1 VSRFRFV
8 SDHRGAYG
16 VKRLCR
22 ILEVSRSG
30 FYAWASRPPSDRTVR
45 DTELTE
51 LITQVHER
59 SRRTYGSPRIHAELR
74 RLDQRCS
81 RKRIARLMRISGLV
95 GVHARR
101 RWRRGRPDVAPAP
114 DLVNRRFDPVGVDR
128 VWAADVTQFR
138 TGEGWLYLA
147 GVIDLYSRRIVGW
160 SMSARPDTDL
170 VTDALIMAFQRRRPD
185 RRVVHHS
192 DRGAIYTS
200 LAFGHRL
207 ADYGLAQS
215 FGSTGDCYD
224 NAAVEA
230 FWATLKR
237 ELSWI
242 HQRSTWATRD
252 QLRGA
257 LFDYIEAFYNPERIQ
272 RRLDH
277 HSPTNYEKLTTVA

>member
-8 SDHRGAYG
+8 SEHRDAFG

-22 ILEVSRSG
+22 NLEVSRSG
-30 FYAWASRPPSDRTVR
+30 FYAWTSRPPSDRAVR
-45 DTELTE
+45 DAELAE
-51 LITQVHER
+51 LIVEVHQR
-59 SRRTYGSPRIHAELR
+59 SRRTYGAPRIHAELR
-74 RLDQRCS
+74 RLDQRCG
-81 RKRIARLMRISGLV
+81 RKRVARLMATEGLV

-114 DLVNRRFDPVGVDR
+114 DLVNRRFNPPGPDR

-147 GVIDLYSRRIVGW
+147 GVIDLYSRRVVGW
-160 SMSARPDTDL
+160 AMSARPDTDL

-192 DRGAIYTS
+192 DRGSIYTS
-200 LAFGHRL
+200 LAFSHRL

-215 FGSTGDCYD
+215 FGSTGDAYD
-224 NAAVEA
+224 NAAVES

-242 HQRSTWATRD
+242 HQRSTWDTRND
-252 QLRGA
+252 LRGA
-257 LFDYIEAFYNPERIQ
+257 LFDYIEAFYNPQRIQ

-277 HSPTNYEKLTTVA
+277 HSPADYENITAVA